1 MHPPA
6 VSLQCL
12 IMMGAQPSCAG
23 VGDDT
28 AERHDPG
35 VNLQLAKPHSRGS
48 LTILLPTVP

>member
-12 IMMGAQPSCAG
+12 MMMGAQPSCAG

-35 VNLQLAKPHSRGS
+35 SISNWRN
-48 LTILLPTVP
+48 PTAVDL